1 MAERKAVFTVC
12 PRGEGK
18 KSFWARIGTCWTNK
32 DGSFTVTLDALP
44 LDGKLVIREEQ
55 QRDEQPAPQRQQQR
69 SAPRGSQSDFGDY
82 PAGDNDIPF

>member
-1 MAERKAVFTVC
+1 MAERKAVYTVC

-18 KSFWARIGTCWTNK
+18 KPFWARIGTCWTNK

-55 QRDEQPAPQRQQQR
+55 TREEREPAPARGGSTRRQN
-69 SAPRGSQSDFGDY
+69 DY
-82 PAGDNDIPF
+82 QEADGDIPF